1 MDEFST
7 LYKLNKDTIYIYFLY
22 KTKDDYI
29 AQELLAQTFFLAYK
43 SLNSFKGN
51 SKFSTWLMG
60 ISKNVFKD
68 YLRKEKK
75 FDTVPLE
82 NVESYLSYDSNL
94 DKKLIENEE
103 LLSLFKAI
111 DSLDEDFREII
122 MLRAVCNMSNLEI
135 AQLLDKKETYI
146 RVKFH
151 RGKVKLK
158 EILKERV

>member
-1 MDEFST
+1 MDEFSE
-7 LYKLNKDTIYIYFLY
+7 LYKLNKDTIYKYFLY

-29 AQELLAQTFFLAYK
+29 AQELVAQTFFLAYK
-43 SLNSFKGN
+43 SLSSFKGN

-68 YLRKEKK
+68 YLRTEKK
-75 FDTVPLE
+75 FDTVPLDQAGLKLTYE
-82 NVESYLSYDSNL
+82 SNL

-122 MLRAVCNMSNLEI
+122 MLRAVCNLSNTDI
-135 AQLLDKKETYI
+135 ALLLDKKETYI

-151 RGKVKLK
+151 RGKIKLK
-158 EILKERV
+158 KILKERV